1 MWRTA
6 AAVRAL
12 ARRPVWYGSRAA
24 MASPSTPSNGPTP
37 PSPAAAVAG
46 AVAGAAAGAAAAEVA
61 TRVLPV
67 RVTVTRSTL
76 DAFDA
81 APADAASA
89 AALQEA
95 AETLRRGQTVAFPTE
110 TVYGLGA
117 DALSADATRRIF
129 EAKCRPSDNPL
140 IVHVA
145 SLAMVDG
152 FATVPDAAR
161 PVLARFWPGPLTLLL
176 PKRLGVVPDTVT
188 CGLPT
193 VAVRMPAHPVARYL
207 IQLAD
212 TPIAAPSAN
221 LSGRPSPTTARHV
234 AEDLSGRVPIILDGG
249 AAQVGVE
256 STVVDLL
263 QNPPVLL
270 RPGGVTYEQ
279 LRPLLPTLRVY
290 RKDFVSAA
298 LEAQPTTPGMK
309 YRHYSPEARVILLEP
324 AATATN
330 SKAPALD
337 EAADRLRAAVLTE
350 LAALRAGTEPFA
362 IVRTHAR
369 HAATLP
375 DLVPWQGIEHAHSVA
390 PPRGIDYVLG
400 DVADPAAVAQ
410 GLFAALRDLDA
421 AGVRAI
427 VVEGI
432 SDAHEG
438 LAVMNRLRKAASV
451 VRTV

>member
-1 MWRTA
+1 
-6 AAVRAL
+6 
-12 ARRPVWYGSRAA
+12 
-24 MASPSTPSNGPTP
+24 MADG
-37 PSPAAAVAG
+37 
-46 AVAGAAAGAAAAEVA
+46 A

-67 RVTVTRSTL
+67 RVTVARSTL

-89 AALQEA
+89 AALREA

-129 EAKCRPSDNPL
+129 EAKRRPSDNPL

-145 SLAMVDG
+145 SLAMVDR

-161 PVLARFWPGPLTLLL
+161 PVMARFWPGPLTLLL
-176 PKRLGVVPDTVT
+176 PKRAGAVPDTVT

-212 TPIAAPSAN
+212 TPVAAPSAN

-234 AEDLSGRVPIILDGG
+234 AEDLRGRVPLILDGG

-263 QNPPVLL
+263 QDPPVLL

-324 AATATN
+324 AAAAAAAN
-330 SKAPALD
+330 GEAPALAD
-337 EAADRLRAAVLTE
+337 AAGRLRAAVLAE
-350 LAALRAGTEPFA
+350 LATLRAGTEPFA
-362 IVRTHAR
+362 VVRTHAR
-369 HAATLP
+369 HTAALP
-375 DLVPWQGIEHAHSVA
+375 DLVPWQGIEHARSVA

-451 VRTV
+451 VRSV